1 MQQAVAHIDEDRNM
15 NLPKDPV
22 MLLSVVN
29 TKLRDQYASLT
40 ELAKA
45 YMVSE
50 EEIIEALGRINY
62 QYNEERNQF
71 V

>member
-1 MQQAVAHIDEDRNM
+1 
-15 NLPKDPV
+15 

-50 EEIIEALGRINY
+50 TEIIEALGRINY

>member
-1 MQQAVAHIDEDRNM
+1 M
-15 NLPKDPV
+15 NLPKEPV

-29 TKLRDQYASLT
+29 TKLRDQYANLT

-50 EEIIEALGRINY
+50 EEIVEALGRINY
-62 QYNEERNQF
+62 QYSEERNQF

>member
-1 MQQAVAHIDEDRNM
+1 MIFM
-15 NLPKDPV
+15 LPKDPV

-29 TKLRDQYASLT
+29 TKLRDQYANLT
-40 ELAKA
+40 DLAKA

-50 EEIIEALGRINY
+50 EEIVEALGRINY
-62 QYNEERNQF
+62 QYSEERNQF